1 MICVHNVVA
10 ASATVGLVDREG
22 EIIRKTL
29 IPMAYYVVQA
39 GLIGTAL
46 IQGGLNAWWLAAVV
60 WAALVLV
67 GMAFN
72 RGHAVAPAV
81 AGAG

>member
-1 MICVHNVVA
+1 MIA

-29 IPMAYYVVQA
+29 IPSAYYVVQG

-46 IQGGLNAWWLAAVV
+46 ITGGLNLWWLAALG
-60 WAALVLV
+60 WAACVLGV
-67 GMAFN
+67 MALN
-72 RGHAVAPAV
+72 RGRS
-81 AGAG
+81 AGAVVPTAP

>member
-1 MICVHNVVA
+1 MISYLTDMDGVLH
-10 ASATVGLVDREG
+10 REG

-46 IQGGLNAWWLAAVV
+46 IKGGVNAWWLAAVV
-60 WAALVLV
+60 WAGAVLV
-67 GMAFN
+67 AMAFN
-72 RGHAVAPAV
+72 RGRAARPAAALGV
-81 AGAG
+81 R